1 MGAAW
6 VLGGGGEVAGE
17 RLEAMRLGEGLAL
30 DDVRLQYGKYGK
42 YGENG
47 KNGMCGKCDQIDDCT
62 CES

>member
-30 DDVRLQYGKYGK
+30 DDVRLQYGKYVK
-42 YGENG
+42 YL
-47 KNGMCGKCDQIDDCT
+47 QIDDCKFGKFGG
-62 CES
+62 